1 MNEIITHTGALV
13 GLRTGTTTAEGP
25 AGARVGV
32 LLELCSEDS
41 AGVRRPWE
49 LLVTPAQAAALV
61 EAERTEPGV
70 LVRFAGEQ
78 LGERSGVPLVRV
90 GRIAVLVPEPTC

>member
-1 MNEIITHTGALV
+1 MNDITHTGALV

-61 EAERTEPGV
+61 DAERTEPGV
-70 LVRFAGEQ
+70 LVRFAGER
-78 LGERSGVPLVRV
+78 LGERAGVPLVRV
-90 GRIAVLVPEPTC
+90 ARIAVLVPEPTC

>member
-1 MNEIITHTGALV
+1 M

-25 AGARVGV
+25 AGSRVGV

-61 EAERTEPGV
+61 EAERSEPGV
-70 LVRFAGEQ
+70 LVRFAGAR
-78 LGERSGVPLVRV
+78 LGERGGVPLVRV

>member
-1 MNEIITHTGALV
+1 MNEIVTHTGVLV
-13 GLRTGTTTAEGP
+13 GLRTGTTTTEGP
-25 AGARVGV
+25 TGTRVGV

-41 AGVRRPWE
+41 ASVRRPWE

-61 EAERTEPGV
+61 EAERTESGV
-70 LVRFAGEQ
+70 LVRFAGER
-78 LGERSGVPLVRV
+78 LGERGGVPLVRV